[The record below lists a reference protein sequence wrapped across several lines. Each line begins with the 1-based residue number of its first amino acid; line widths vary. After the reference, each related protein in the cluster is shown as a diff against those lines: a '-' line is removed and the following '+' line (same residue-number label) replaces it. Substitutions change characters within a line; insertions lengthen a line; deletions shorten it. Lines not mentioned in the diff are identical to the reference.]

1 MDAVD
6 ERGDTALHKLAEMR
20 QVTFLMAASQTS
32 HVAINPPRR
41 ISHLDR
47 TLNNTTRDTTRHDT
61 TRHTTNDTHTVMAV
75 AMLWRHAAPGAGSD
89 ADFDDVFLREA
100 YGELTAA
107 ASQIEQRLI
116 SREGTTTTAEKP
128 LRKRRTSPEAAAGA
142 VVELPSAKS
151 KRKKKRNQYEDD
163 EEEMEM
169 EIESALPE
177 PEPAA
182 AATTCPTSKNAAA
195 ADGSPGMLTLCGD
208 AIALLL
214 LQAGASCTI
223 QNR

>member
-1 MDAVD
+1 MSVATRRCTSWPKCGRSLFSWPLLVP
-6 ERGDTALHKLAEMR
+6 
-20 QVTFLMAASQTS
+20 SQLLLLGVFPILTVRS
-32 HVAINPPRR
+32 
-41 ISHLDR
+41 
-47 TLNNTTRDTTRHDT
+47 TTRHATRHDT
-61 TRHTTNDTHTVMAV
+61 RSTTLTPQWLW
-75 AMLWRHAAPGAGSD
+75 LWRHAAPGAGSD
-89 ADFDDVFLREA
+89 ADFDDDVFLREA

-128 LRKRRTSPEAAAGA
+128 LRKRRTSPEAAADA
-142 VVELPSAKS
+142 VVELPSAS

-177 PEPAA
+177 PEPEPAA
-182 AATTCPTSKNAAA
+182 AATNCPTSKNAAA
-195 ADGSPGMLTLCGD
+195 ADGTPGMLTLCGD